1 MLRIRFPLAIFL
13 LLIHFVVS
21 SQNNKMHINAILN
34 DTTHEIEIEQKIV
47 YHNNSDTILNEIYL
61 LNWANGYKNR
71 KTALAKRLIE
81 NYDRSLYFAKIDK
94 RGFSEIESLKS
105 EDQNVRWNVL
115 NDTLDIIK
123 ISLSKPLLTKDSI
136 TINAKYLVKVPI
148 NKYTKYG
155 YDASNVNYN
164 LRYWYLVPAVYDK
177 KWHLASNLDMDDFYM
192 NPTDYSM
199 IFKIPIGY
207 TLHSDLASQAT
218 IHEDQIIYDL
228 KDLNRT
234 DVEINIQLVNN
245 FSLYQT
251 DSIEIIS
258 NLKSEN
264 LTENIKSDVL
274 NRQLNFISEY
284 LGAYP
289 HKKLMVNEI
298 TYLKNPVYGLNQLP
312 KSLTPFSDVFMWDI
326 KMFKTIT
333 NRYIENTIIVNK
345 REDYWLTD
353 GIQIYLMMKYVSE
366 FYPEIKAIGTISKIW
381 GIKNYNISKLD
392 FNGKYPFVYQFSTRK
407 NLDQSLSTR
416 ADSLSNFNRKIVS
429 KYKAGIGL
437 RYLDEYLNDTIVKQ
451 SLNEFYE
458 KNKSKLTHSNDFNRL
473 IEAKSDKD
481 LSWFFTDYLKT
492 TKKIDYTIKSIEKT
506 EDSVRVEITNNSNFT
521 APVTLY
527 GVDKKDIVSKF
538 WISGID
544 SARIISVPKKGIDR
558 LSLNYEYLYPEQN
571 LRNNWKKIDKKLLNR
586 PLKFTFFKDVED
598 PYYNQIFYNLY
609 FAYNYYDGLLLGPE
623 LYNQAI
629 FKKKWLFNVTPTY
642 GFKSNTLNG
651 SASFIYEYL
660 PENSSVYRYRAGV
673 AGGKSHYDQDLSYKK
688 FTPFLQ
694 IDFNRKSLRDVG
706 GKTFLARY
714 VLVDKEP
721 PPGIITTENYQYDVL
736 DLRYVYS
743 KPDIISDLR
752 YFVDLQYSDDF
763 SKLSFDLRYRKLTD
777 KNRQFDFRLFM
788 GTFLHN
794 DTESDFF
801 SFALDRPSDYLFDYG
816 YLGRSEDSGFFSQEI
831 IISEGGFK
839 SIFEKKFA
847 NQWLISANAS
857 ISVWRWVEIYGDAG
871 FIKNHNENAYFR
883 YDSGVRLNF
892 IHNFL
897 ELYFPLQSSLGFEP
911 SQPDYVTKI
920 RFVLTVNPTKIY
932 NFIKRGFY

>member
-1 MLRIRFPLAIFL
+1 
-13 LLIHFVVS
+13 
-21 SQNNKMHINAILN
+21 MHINAILN

-123 ISLSKPLLTKDSI
+123 ISLSKPLLPKDSI

-155 YDASNVNYN
+155 YNASNVNYN

-353 GIQIYLMMKYVSE
+353 GIQIYLMMKYVE
-366 FYPEIKAIGTISKIW
+366 RI
-381 GIKNYNISKLD
+381 
-392 FNGKYPFVYQFSTRK
+392 
-407 NLDQSLSTR
+407 LS
-416 ADSLSNFNRKIVS
+416 
-429 KYKAGIGL
+429 
-437 RYLDEYLNDTIVKQ
+437 
-451 SLNEFYE
+451 
-458 KNKSKLTHSNDFNRL
+458 
-473 IEAKSDKD
+473 
-481 LSWFFTDYLKT
+481 
-492 TKKIDYTIKSIEKT
+492 
-506 EDSVRVEITNNSNFT
+506 
-521 APVTLY
+521 
-527 GVDKKDIVSKF
+527 
-538 WISGID
+538 
-544 SARIISVPKKGIDR
+544 
-558 LSLNYEYLYPEQN
+558 
-571 LRNNWKKIDKKLLNR
+571 
-586 PLKFTFFKDVED
+586 
-598 PYYNQIFYNLY
+598 
-609 FAYNYYDGLLLGPE
+609 
-623 LYNQAI
+623 
-629 FKKKWLFNVTPTY
+629 
-642 GFKSNTLNG
+642 
-651 SASFIYEYL
+651 
-660 PENSSVYRYRAGV
+660 
-673 AGGKSHYDQDLSYKK
+673 
-688 FTPFLQ
+688 
-694 IDFNRKSLRDVG
+694 
-706 GKTFLARY
+706 
-714 VLVDKEP
+714 
-721 PPGIITTENYQYDVL
+721 
-736 DLRYVYS
+736 
-743 KPDIISDLR
+743 
-752 YFVDLQYSDDF
+752 
-763 SKLSFDLRYRKLTD
+763 
-777 KNRQFDFRLFM
+777 
-788 GTFLHN
+788 
-794 DTESDFF
+794 
-801 SFALDRPSDYLFDYG
+801 
-816 YLGRSEDSGFFSQEI
+816 
-831 IISEGGFK
+831 
-839 SIFEKKFA
+839 
-847 NQWLISANAS
+847 
-857 ISVWRWVEIYGDAG
+857 
-871 FIKNHNENAYFR
+871 
-883 YDSGVRLNF
+883 
-892 IHNFL
+892 
-897 ELYFPLQSSLGFEP
+897 
-911 SQPDYVTKI
+911 
-920 RFVLTVNPTKIY
+920 
-932 NFIKRGFY
+932 